1 MLRKFHDNIKKV
13 DEEKR
18 SKQKKH
24 CSVYKRK
31 ISYGAQEKIALVQQG
46 VSKAQTPQYL
56 FESLLV
62 LIQGAHKVTEKPIG

>member
-1 MLRKFHDNIKKV
+1 MIISKKLMKKKEV
-13 DEEKR
+13 NR
-18 SKQKKH
+18 KKH